1 MRSYKFI
8 AFLAAISI
16 LYPALAKAQAA
27 AQQPAPQIQQSQTLT
42 EREFATLAISA
53 ENGDVASQA
62 RLGEEYATGTSI
74 PQNYGYAYFWL
85 TVAKIGGNSEYDSLR
100 MELQR
105 QMTRESSKAIRE
117 RAHSWKPGEP
127 VTITAQDDVVATP
140 MIVPPAEPAG
150 PVTESDMSYSH
161 QMKMRFRRWWNS
173 LFMEY

>member
-1 MRSYKFI
+1 MRFNTFI
-8 AFLAAISI
+8 AII
-16 LYPALAKAQAA
+16 ALTLLLQASKGFGQES
-27 AQQPAPQIQQSQTLT
+27 AQQPPPQTQQSQTLSDQ
-42 EREFATLAISA
+42 ELATLMISA
-53 ENGDVASQA
+53 ENGDVPSQA

-100 MELQR
+100 MELQH

-150 PVTESDMSYSH
+150 LVTESDMSYSH